1 MSADVDGSDIASVD
15 ATSSSLSVMSTHSVL
30 GWSLLAPDGMASVGW
45 LFGSEVEV
53 TLIPSSREKRKKYKL
68 KLEVSIGHY
77 FTTLV
82 ASGRANN

>member
-1 MSADVDGSDIASVD
+1 M
-15 ATSSSLSVMSTHSVL
+15 L
-30 GWSLLAPDGMASVGW
+30 GWPLLAPDGMASVGW
-45 LFGSEVEV
+45 LFGSVGSEVEV

-68 KLEVSIGHY
+68 KLEVNIGHY

>member
-1 MSADVDGSDIASVD
+1 MSADIDGSEIASVD

-53 TLIPSSREKRKKYKL
+53 TLIPSSREKKEK
-68 KLEVSIGHY
+68 SI
-77 FTTLV
+77 
-82 ASGRANN
+82 N